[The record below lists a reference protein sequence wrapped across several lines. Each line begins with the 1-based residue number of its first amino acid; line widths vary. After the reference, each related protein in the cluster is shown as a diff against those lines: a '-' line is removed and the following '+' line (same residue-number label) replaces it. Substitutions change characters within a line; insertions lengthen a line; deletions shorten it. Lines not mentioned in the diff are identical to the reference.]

1 MKTAADFAQAAQDI
15 TNLSDRI
22 KPALSETTPYHNAR
36 NEAVVYLRLA
46 AKKMREIADALR
58 KEMA

>member
-1 MKTAADFAQAAQDI
+1 MKTAQDFAQTAQDI
-15 TNLSDRI
+15 TKLSDHI

-46 AKKMREIADALR
+46 AKKMRECAESLA
-58 KEMA
+58 KVTA